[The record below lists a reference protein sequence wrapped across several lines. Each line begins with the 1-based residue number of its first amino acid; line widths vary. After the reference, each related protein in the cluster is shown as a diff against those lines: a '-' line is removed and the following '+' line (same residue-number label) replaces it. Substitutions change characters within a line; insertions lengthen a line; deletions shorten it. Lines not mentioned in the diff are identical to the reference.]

1 MTETPQLS
9 TPEGQ
14 EGLASPAQQ
23 ELVQELQQQDQISEE
38 TQKVLQKFNST
49 EDLAKSYAEL
59 QRQYTKSQ
67 QQKPETETQAET
79 QTETQTETPQ
89 QGESY
94 SRDQAVSI
102 YGEAGVEAL
111 ASKGLKMEELMASA
125 DNGGDISEHYDTLAE
140 TFNVPRSLVEG
151 FVSTY
156 GKSGQAADTSN
167 ELTAAD
173 EEQIIGE
180 VGGPEA
186 YKQMGEWANKNMP
199 EEMVK
204 EFNKT
209 MDAGNIDSIRWAI
222 RSMQLEMANPKSVVE
237 PKLIGGGEVPSETV
251 FRSQQQVLDA
261 MNKRNDRG
269 QKIYD
274 IDPAYQQSV
283 KEILFRSPDF
293 S

>member
-14 EGLASPAQQ
+14 EGLASPAQK

-38 TQKVLQKFNST
+38 TQQVLQKFNST

-59 QRQYTKSQ
+59 QRKFTQNQ
-67 QQKPETETQAET
+67 QQKPETETET

-111 ASKGLKMEELMASA
+111 ASKGLKMEELMHSA

-156 GKSGQAADTSN
+156 GKSGQAVESTT
-167 ELTAAD
+167 ELTAAE
-173 EEQIIGE
+173 EEQIINE
-180 VGGPEA
+180 VGGAES
-186 YKQMGEWANKNMP
+186 YKQMGEWANKNMN

-222 RSMQLEMANPKSVVE
+222 RSLQLEMANPRSVVE

-261 MNKRNDRG
+261 MNKRNARG
-269 QKIYD
+269 QKVYD
-274 IDPAYQQSV
+274 IDEAYQQSV
-283 KEILFRSPDF
+283 KEILARSPDLF
-293 S
+293 

>member
-14 EGLASPAQQ
+14 EGLASPAQK

-38 TQKVLQKFNST
+38 TQQVLQKFNST

-59 QRQYTKSQ
+59 QRKFTQNQ
-67 QQKPETETQAET
+67 QQKPETETET

-111 ASKGLKMEELMASA
+111 ASKGLKMEELMHSA

-167 ELTAAD
+167 ELTAAE
-173 EEQIIGE
+173 EEQIINE
-180 VGGPEA
+180 VGGAES
-186 YKQMGEWANKNMP
+186 YKQMGEWANKNMN

-222 RSMQLEMANPKSVVE
+222 RSLQLEMANPRSVVE

-261 MNKRNDRG
+261 MNKRNARG
-269 QKIYD
+269 QKVYD
-274 IDPAYQQSV
+274 IDEAYQQSV
-283 KEILFRSPDF
+283 KEILARSPDLF
-293 S
+293 

>member
-38 TQKVLQKFNST
+38 TQQVLQKFNST

-59 QRQYTKSQ
+59 QRKFTQNQ
-67 QQKPETETQAET
+67 QQKPETET

-111 ASKGLKMEELMASA
+111 ASKGLKMEEIMYSA

-140 TFNVPRSLVEG
+140 TFNVPRTLVEG
-151 FVSTY
+151 IVNTY
-156 GKSGQAADTSN
+156 GKSGQAVDTSN

-222 RSMQLEMANPKSVVE
+222 RSMQLEMANPRSVVE

-269 QKIYD
+269 QKVYD
-274 IDPAYQQSV
+274 IDEAYQRSV
-283 KEILFRSPDF
+283 KEILARSPDLF
-293 S
+293 

>member
-38 TQKVLQKFNST
+38 TQQVLQKFNST

-59 QRQYTKSQ
+59 QRKFTQNQ
-67 QQKPETETQAET
+67 QQKPETQSET
-79 QTETQTETPQ
+79 QTETQTETPR

-111 ASKGLKMEELMASA
+111 ASKGLKMEELMHSA

-156 GKSGQAADTSN
+156 GKSGQSADASS

-173 EEQIIGE
+173 EEQIINE
-180 VGGPEA
+180 VGGAEA

-199 EEMVK
+199 EEMVN

-209 MDAGNIDSIRWAI
+209 MDGGNLESIRWAI
-222 RSMQLEMANPKSVVE
+222 RSMQLDMANPKSVVE

>member
-38 TQKVLQKFNST
+38 TQQVLQKFNST

-59 QRQYTKSQ
+59 QRKFTQNQ
-67 QQKPETETQAET
+67 QQKPETET

-111 ASKGLKMEELMASA
+111 ASKGLKMEEIMHSA
-125 DNGGDISEHYDTLAE
+125 DNGVDISEHYDTLAE
-140 TFNVPRSLVEG
+140 SFNVPRSLVEG
-151 FVSTY
+151 IVNTY
-156 GKSGQAADTSN
+156 GKSGQTADTSN

-186 YKQMGEWANKNMP
+186 YKQMGEWANKNMS

-222 RSMQLEMANPKSVVE
+222 RSMQLEMANPRSVVE

-269 QKIYD
+269 QKVYD
-274 IDPAYQQSV
+274 IDEAYQRSV
-283 KEILFRSPDF
+283 KEILARSPDLF
-293 S
+293 

>member
-38 TQKVLQKFNST
+38 TQQVLQKFNST

-59 QRQYTKSQ
+59 QRKFTQNQ
-67 QQKPETETQAET
+67 QQKSEP
-79 QTETQTETPQ
+79 QTEPQTETPQ
-89 QGESY
+89 PTESY

-111 ASKGLKMEELMASA
+111 ASKGLKMEELMHSA

-140 TFNVPRSLVEG
+140 TFNVPTSLVEG
-151 FVSTY
+151 FVNTY

-173 EEQIIGE
+173 EEKIIGE

-186 YKQMGEWANKNMP
+186 YKQMGEWANKNMSD
-199 EEMVK
+199 EMVK

-209 MDAGNIDSIRWAI
+209 MDGGNIDSIRWAI
-222 RSMQLEMANPKSVVE
+222 RSMQLEMANPRSVVE
-237 PKLIGGGEVPSETV
+237 PKLIGGGDVPSETV

-269 QKIYD
+269 QKLYEVD
-274 IDPAYQQSV
+274 EAYQQNV
-283 KEILFRSPDF
+283 KEILARSPDLF
-293 S
+293 